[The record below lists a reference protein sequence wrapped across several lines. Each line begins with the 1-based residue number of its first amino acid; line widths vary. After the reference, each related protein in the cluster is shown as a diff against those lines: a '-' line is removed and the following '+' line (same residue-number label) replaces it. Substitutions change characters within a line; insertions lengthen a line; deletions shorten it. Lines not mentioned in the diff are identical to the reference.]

1 MVEVEPD
8 GAQTTRSRRWY
19 QEPVLET
26 RPDPGW
32 YAPIFDPEREGP
44 VAVGIDVIE
53 IARIQRSLTD
63 FGERFL
69 RRVYTEREREIY
81 RGRVSELAARFAA
94 KEATSKALGTGIR
107 GIRWREMEVLPN
119 RRGKPV
125 LVLHGGAA
133 TRAHALGLTH
143 FSVSLT
149 HSRTDAM
156 AFVVGSGPGSTP
168 TTEGDLTRHQV
179 ADAPMEKN
187 A

>member
-1 MVEVEPD
+1 MMPRMAVREGYNRGRAIGIRLQRYEP
-8 GAQTTRSRRWY
+8 
-19 QEPVLET
+19 E
-26 RPDPGW
+26 
-32 YAPIFDPEREGP
+32 FDPERCA
-44 VAVGIDVIE
+44 AVSVGVDIIE
-53 IARIQRSLTD
+53 IARIQRTLAD

-125 LVLHGGAA
+125 LILHGSAA
-133 TRAHALGLTH
+133 ARAHALGLTH

-149 HSRTDAM
+149 HSRSDAM
-156 AFVVGSGPGSTP
+156 AFVVANGPGAAP
-168 TTEGDLTRHQV
+168 TTTEDLDRQQV
-179 ADAPMEKN
+179 ADAAMEN
-187 A
+187 ES